1 MIKNEYK
8 INEISI
14 DATAKCFCPLGKD
27 WYTNQ
32 FTVNMTP
39 SGFIP
44 DYCEIDAFIKD
55 EINGKHFIIEAA
67 VAMLYEHITEKYR
80 PASLEVLSY
89 VDDAA
94 HSAVTVRRCSY
105 EIM

>member
-1 MIKNEYK
+1 MVENVFK
-8 INEISI
+8 INEINI
-14 DATAKCFCPLGKD
+14 DATAKCYCPLGKD

-32 FTVNMTP
+32 FTVNMNP
-39 SGFIP
+39 SVFIP
-44 DYCEIDAFIKD
+44 DYCELDAFIKE
-55 EINGKHFIIEAA
+55 EINGKHLIIEAA
-67 VAMLYEHITEKYR
+67 VAKLYEHITEKYS
-80 PASLEVLSY
+80 PAYLEVVSY